1 MDSVLIEIA
10 KNMPVAAALIFLVII
25 FLKAMEKRDARIK
38 DVIDTNKDVMD
49 EVLSRHALA
58 MDTIIAKHTGLV
70 AEIQKDWT
78 ASLSDQLTRV
88 SVCIDRNTD
97 ALISFKAMAE
107 KCKSLGEK

>member
-25 FLKAMEKRDARIK
+25 FLRAMDKRDTRINE
-38 DVIDTNKDVMD
+38 VIDTNKRVMD
-49 EVLSRHALA
+49 VVLDKHSVA
-58 MDTIIAKHTGLV
+58 MDSIISKHTGLV
-70 AEIQKDWT
+70 AEIQEDWT

-97 ALISFKAMAE
+97 ALIAFRAMAE
-107 KCKSLGEK
+107 RCRALEGK